1 MKIAVIICT
10 YQRPNNKSKEYLNKM
25 FKMLENQTYQ
35 DFKVFIIGDCYEDN
49 NEFEELC
56 KNYQGDIYY
65 YNSPIH
71 FRKNYFTIEMNK
83 WSSGGSNSRFIGIK
97 KALDEKYDYYFHL
110 DDDDLWSPNH
120 IENAVTYI
128 KQFPLV
134 DFMICKSN
142 YENIILPREAHKI
155 KTKNYNNFIISQCN
169 SVHSSWIINLN
180 TLGVFLT
187 EKFTYR
193 LNIINEIKNKKIKE
207 YELNPFDASLLIN
220 LKNLQKIGKIKAICI
235 LERTVTKESDCN
247 IPI

>member
-25 FKMLENQTYQ
+25 FQMLNNQTYQ
-35 DFKVFIIGDCYEDN
+35 DFKVFIVGDCYENN

-71 FRKNYFTIEMNK
+71 FRNNYFTIKINK
-83 WSSGGSNSRFIGIK
+83 WTSGGSNSRFIGIK

-110 DDDDLWSPNH
+110 DDDDLWYPNH
-120 IENAVTYI
+120 IENAVNYI
-128 KQFPLV
+128 KKFPLV

-142 YENIILPREAHKI
+142 YKNIILPREEKKI
-155 KTKNYNNFIISQCN
+155 KNMKYNNFIITSCN

-180 TLGVFLT
+180 TLGDFLT
-187 EKFTYR
+187 QKFTDR
-193 LNIINEIKNKKIKE
+193 LDIINKIKNKNIKE
-207 YELNPFDASLLIN
+207 YKLVPFDASLLRD
-220 LKNLQKIGKIKAICI
+220 LQNLQKIEEIKAICI
-235 LERTVTKESDCN
+235 LERTVTKDSDVN